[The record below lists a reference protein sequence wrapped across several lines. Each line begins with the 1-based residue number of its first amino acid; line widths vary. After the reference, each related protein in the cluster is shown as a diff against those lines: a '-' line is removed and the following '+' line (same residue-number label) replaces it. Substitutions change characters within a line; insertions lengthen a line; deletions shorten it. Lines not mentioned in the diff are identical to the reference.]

1 MSVSPVDLIAAQ
13 LRASSPNS
21 DWNSHGV
28 DRARELAA
36 MFIRVGAND
45 LQTLAL
51 ESVNVWECFKLIGH
65 SLDPQSQA
73 EYDSWPAQVTNQFWN
88 LPGDVSLGF
97 TPVPGTPEHFAISHE
112 LTGWYDWA
120 GNKRRPEEVLALRDY
135 LPLRFNIGGKPVG
148 FIGDTNRDGSITGG
162 APLLRLWNDAVL
174 VGWSSRGSGNVH
186 YLMFLTPEK
195 TFRFHPVWQS
205 SRAGDRATVRE
216 LVVAAVMIG
225 SLGYA
230 FAGAGSLG
238 SALGEQ
244 IVGAQFAATYP
255 GVTSAIGN
263 TALSTAM
270 NGGDVEAAV
279 KGAVVSYGAGAIGV
293 QVGSQVAQVTDIEAI
308 GRIAQAATT
317 AYIRGGDVPGAV
329 RYALLQSIPDAFP
342 VAPSLTFEEPNMN
355 LSISNWP
362 DANDW
367 QVAADPWG
375 VSSLPG
381 VVPPAWEAAPMPSML
396 DYVQP
401 AVEPIG
407 GGGGF
412 WQTSRDWAGS
422 VFSRENVR
430 AARDVI
436 TDVAAIVGT
445 VRAIENPPQ
454 PGQPTPRAA
463 VQNPNQVIR
472 NPNGS
477 VTVAAPDGSVRVISA
492 EEVRRASGA
501 AGGMQIT
508 PTMLAV
514 GGAALVAVFLLAR
527 KR

>member
-21 DWNSHGV
+21 DWISHGV

-51 ESVNVWECFKLIGH
+51 ESVDIWECFKLVGFPH
-65 SLDPQSQA
+65 EPTSQS
-73 EYDSWPAQVTNQFWN
+73 EYDNLPAYTPPGMQTLDHLYIDPAFETNQYLTLVLSGNSFY
-88 LPGDVSLGF
+88 DSF
-97 TPVPGTPEHFAISHE
+97 T
-112 LTGWYDWA
+112 
-120 GNKRRPEEVLALRDY
+120 GNKRKPEEVLALRDY

-216 LVVAAVMIG
+216 LVVAAVLIG

-244 IVGAQFAATYP
+244 IVGAQFAASYP

-293 QVGSQVAQVTDIEAI
+293 QVGTQVAQVTDIEAI

-367 QVAADPWG
+367 QVATDPWG

-381 VVPPAWEAAPMPSML
+381 AVPPAWEAAPMPSML

-401 AVEPIG
+401 AEEPIGG

-422 VFSRENVR
+422 VFNRENVR

-492 EEVRRASGA
+492 DEVRRASGA
-501 AGGMQIT
+501 AGLQIS